1 MYQPTRRPPQV
12 ETALAAVRALSS
24 AVEAAAT
31 PDERAGWLS
40 GLREVTDAAE
50 ALFSTALRRFDVHG
64 DGETLHGARSSAAW
78 LRGALRLAPGDA
90 SERVRIA
97 RASGEHLRELLP
109 ALAEG
114 EVTYDQL
121 RAIERSV
128 RPLPPER
135 RAEGADLLGA
145 LAKQVDAGRL
155 RAAGQSLRL
164 AVDPDGAA
172 AAGEKQFDRRYLHL
186 SPLLDG
192 MTALD
197 GLLDP
202 EATAVLGAAL
212 APFLVPTGTDD
223 ERTPPQRRAD
233 GLVEV
238 ARAAM
243 ASGGLPFL
251 SGASPHLDVVVS
263 LERLAGVGEA
273 DPATVVLPVGGS
285 APLADATLQRLACDA
300 TVARI
305 VLSPGSVP
313 VDVGRN
319 HRLFSP
325 AQRRAL
331 AVRDGGCRWPGCGR
345 PARYADAHHVV
356 PWSRGGPSDLANA
369 VLLCRHHHRLVH
381 EGGWELGLRNQAD
394 GAHGVLDL
402 AGPRGQR
409 LECPPR
415 GP

>member
-1 MYQPTRRPPQV
+1 V
-12 ETALAAVRALSS
+12 ETALAGVRALSS
-24 AVEAAAT
+24 AVDEAGT
-31 PDERAGWLS
+31 PADRAGWLS
-40 GLREVTDAAE
+40 GLREVADAAE
-50 ALFSTALRRFDVHG
+50 ALFATALRRFDVHG
-64 DGETLHGARSSAAW
+64 DGETLHGAQSSAAW

-97 RASGEHLRELLP
+97 RASTEHLREQLL

-114 EVTYDQL
+114 EVTYDQV

-135 RAEGADLLGA
+135 RAEGAALLGA
-145 LAKQVDAGRL
+145 LARQVDAGRL
-155 RAAGQSLRL
+155 RAAGQALRHT
-164 AVDPDGAA
+164 VDPDGAA
-172 AAGEKQFDRRYLHL
+172 AAGQERFDRRYLHL

-202 EATAVLGAAL
+202 EATAALGAAL
-212 APFLVPTGTDD
+212 APFLVPTGPDD
-223 ERTPPQRRAD
+223 ERTAPQRRAD

-238 ARAAM
+238 ARVAA
-243 ASGGLPFL
+243 ASAELPVL
-251 SGASPHLDVVVS
+251 SGALPQLEVVVP
-263 LERLAGVGEA
+263 LDRLTDVGEA
-273 DPATVVLPVGGS
+273 DPAMLLLPVGGS
-285 APLADATLQRLACDA
+285 APLEDAALQRLGCDA
-300 TVARI
+300 SVARI
-305 VLSPGSVP
+305 VLAPDSVP
-313 VDVGRN
+313 IDVGRSR
-319 HRLFSP
+319 RLFSA

-345 PARYADAHHVV
+345 PARYTDAHHVV
-356 PWSRGGPSDLANA
+356 PWSCGGSSDLTNA

-381 EGGWELGLRNQAD
+381 EGGWTLGLRDPAH

-409 LECPPR
+409 MQCPPR